1 MRFASFTSK
10 KTGLPIQVN
19 LDNVTAIA
27 ARAND
32 KSSVIFVVGSEEGL
46 TVKEGLAYV
55 VAETTRP

>member
-27 ARAND
+27 ATED
-32 KSSVIFVVGSEEGL
+32 DLSSNIFFNGLEEGIA
-46 TVKEGLAYV
+46 VKEGLALII
-55 VAETTRP
+55 AETTRP